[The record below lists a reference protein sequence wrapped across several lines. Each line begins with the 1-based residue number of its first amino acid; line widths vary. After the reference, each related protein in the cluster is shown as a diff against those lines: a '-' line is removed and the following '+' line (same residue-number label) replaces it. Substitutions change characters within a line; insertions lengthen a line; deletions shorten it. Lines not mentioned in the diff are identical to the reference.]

1 MDLQLR
7 DKCVV
12 ITGGSAGIG
21 KGLAVQY
28 LAEGCHV
35 AVCGR
40 QEQTLA
46 AFAAEC
52 AAAGYAE
59 RVLTFRADVSDDAA
73 MRRFRDAVL
82 ARFGRL
88 DIWVNNAGVTLRNM
102 LMDATEEEWRTMMDV
117 NLRSVWQ
124 CAKLAAEHMRESGG
138 GVIVNTSSF
147 ASKSPKMGSG
157 VYAASKWG
165 VSCLTRSLAGELAPW
180 NIRVFGFLP
189 GVVISEMTKAVLAKN
204 PEAVEKEA
212 AVRRYARP
220 EDIAPVVVFLSSP
233 RASYV
238 TGVDVDVS
246 GGKFCIQNPDMP
258 WSGATIPR

>member
-1 MDLQLR
+1 MDVQLR

-21 KGLAVQY
+21 KGLAMQY
-28 LAEGCHV
+28 LAEGCFV

-40 QEQTLA
+40 GEQALT
-46 AFAAEC
+46 AFENEC
-52 AAAGYAE
+52 AAAGYGDRFLA
-59 RVLTFRADVSDDAA
+59 FQADVTDNNA
-73 MRRFRDAVL
+73 MRSFRDAVL
-82 ARFGRL
+82 TRFGRL
-88 DIWVNNAGVTLRNM
+88 DIWVNNAGVTLRNL

-124 CAKLAAEHMRESGG
+124 CAKLAAEHMREAGG
-138 GVIVNTSSF
+138 GVIVNTSSY

-157 VYAASKWG
+157 LYAASKWG
-165 VSCLTRSLAGELAPW
+165 VSCLTRSLAGELAPS

-189 GVVISEMTKAVLAKN
+189 GVVMSEMTKAVLARN

-233 RASYV
+233 LASYV
-238 TGVDVDVS
+238 TGVDIDVS

-258 WSGATIPR
+258 WSGAEIPR